1 MQQITTIIKT
11 NKRLIKITFNT
22 LINVAVAVYFAFATV
37 HYIDVDSNCKEN
49 CGMDFCNGYG
59 SLVIVLAL
67 VYYSLS
73 YYYVLKPTIGKS
85 IYRTFK
91 RTIADNGKTVAL

>member
-1 MQQITTIIKT
+1 M
-11 NKRLIKITFNT
+11 
-22 LINVAVAVYFAFATV
+22 VYFAFATV
-37 HYIDVDSNCKEN
+37 HYIDVDKTCKVN

-67 VYYSLS
+67 VYYSLT

-85 IYRTFK
+85 MYRKIK
-91 RTIADNGKTVAL
+91 RAIADNGKTIAL